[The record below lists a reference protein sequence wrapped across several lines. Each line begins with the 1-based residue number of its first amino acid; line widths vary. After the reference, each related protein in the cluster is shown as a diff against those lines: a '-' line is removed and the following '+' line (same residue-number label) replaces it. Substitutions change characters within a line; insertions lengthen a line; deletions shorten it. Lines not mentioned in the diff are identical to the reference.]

1 MTERIELKNL
11 SSKGEALLPSPKP
24 LRKPPLKI
32 LKTNISVCSSHV

>member
-24 LRKPPLKI
+24 LPKPPLKI
-32 LKTNISVCSSHV
+32 LKTNISVCSSHE